1 MKIFIAV
8 DMEGATGIVHHDQL
22 MPGGG
27 GYAAGQR
34 LLTGDVN
41 AAIRGAL
48 RADPDATFTVGDG
61 HGVMRNILI
70 EELHERAELVIGPG
84 KASNKPLAQLEGVDN
99 TYAMAFMVGY
109 HAKAG
114 TPNGLLAH
122 TYIGSL
128 VCNWRLN
135 GRVVGEIEMNAAV
148 LSSFG
153 VPVALVTGN
162 SDLEPELRELN
173 LPVEWVST
181 KRTLGATAAVCLPPS
196 RTTLLIEEAAEL
208 AVPKAFDKRMLW
220 RPRDAHTRDAQRTE
234 EVRKPQMHVI
244 EVEMYRRDQAE
255 RASSSQGIQLV
266 NDRTVS
272 CSAETPADAFRI
284 MWRACTRAL
293 DEPPSWLA

>member
-22 MPGGG
+22 MPGGS
-27 GYAAGQR
+27 GYGDGRR
-34 LLTGDVN
+34 LMTGDVN
-41 AAIRGAL
+41 AAIRGGL

-61 HGVMRNILI
+61 HGVMRNIVL
-70 EELHERAELVIGPG
+70 EDLHERAELVIGPG
-84 KASNKPLAQLEGVDN
+84 KASNKPLVQLEGIDDS
-99 TYAMAFMVGY
+99 YAMAFMIGY
-109 HAKAG
+109 HSKAG

-153 VPVALVTGN
+153 IPVALITGN
-162 SDLEPELRELN
+162 SDLEPELRDLN
-173 LPVEWVST
+173 LPLEWVST

-196 RTTLLIEEAAEL
+196 QTAGRIEDAAER
-208 AVPKAFDKRMLW
+208 AVQKSADKRLIW
-220 RPRDAHTRDAQRTE
+220 KPRDAHKRDANAPT
-234 EVRKPQMHVI
+234 VI
-244 EVEMYRRDQAE
+244 EVEMYRREQAE
-255 RASSSQGIQLV
+255 RASSSQGVQLV
-266 NDRTVS
+266 NDRTVT
-272 CSAETPADAFRI
+272 CTGDTPAEAFKI

-293 DEPPSWLA
+293 DEAPTWLT